1 MAWDLATARPRIGLA
16 ATDTTRDGDLLLAMA
31 VTLDVIERY
40 LDRGILFQNMVE
52 TMVEVHGRRAQLYRY
67 PLVSMD
73 AVTTSG
79 ASSYTAGTPIN
90 ASHYLTDDPIGMLIF
105 KTATIVD
112 KVTVV
117 YKGGYVILP
126 AALEWAM
133 WTTFGTIW
141 GEMFP
146 GAAAGGGGGGTGGIV
161 VAGSGDLKSVT
172 IFGVGKLDYDVGST
186 VSGGSG
192 NSTSPVIKTAAD
204 MIIDPATRLGM
215 ILDTYRRRSV

>member
-1 MAWDLATARPRIGLA
+1 MAWDLATARPKIGLA
-16 ATDTTRDGDLLLAMA
+16 ATDTSRDGDLSVAMA
-31 VTLDVIERY
+31 VALDVIERY

-52 TMVEVHGRRAQLYRY
+52 TAVEMHGRRVSLYRY
-67 PLVSMD
+67 PIVVVD
-73 AVTTSG
+73 AVTKTG
-79 ASSYTAGTPIN
+79 ASDQGAGAPIGTN
-90 ASHYLTDDPIGMLIF
+90 QYLTDDPAGLLIF
-105 KTATIVD
+105 KTSTIVD

-117 YKGGYVILP
+117 YKGGYVIIP

-146 GAAAGGGGGGTGGIV
+146 GATAGGGGSTGGIV

-192 NSTSPVIKTAAD
+192 NSGSAVIKTAAD
-204 MIIDPATRLGM
+204 MLIDPATRLGM
-215 ILDTYRRRSV
+215 VLDTYRRRTV